1 MDREQR
7 KKYMYIVSNCA
18 ALFVI
23 DTHVSKHIP
32 NNQAQISVRE
42 KYDGGTDVAS

>member
-1 MDREQR
+1 MD
-7 KKYMYIVSNCA
+7 SNCAVTNKA

-23 DTHVSKHIP
+23 DTDVSKHIP

-42 KYDGGTDVAS
+42 KYDGSTDNGS